1 MPLPGCGSQA
11 YVVKVPSILQENCV
25 QENGP
30 KESFGREK
38 AAMSEAN
45 DPKPIGPDGGE
56 PAPRVLSPA
65 AQRALAEA
73 QARRAEIEA
82 RAADVASRK
91 EIDGRGGFEPVRY
104 NDWEVKGL
112 TSDF

>member
-1 MPLPGCGSQA
+1 MNEPHD
-11 YVVKVPSILQENCV
+11 VT
-25 QENGP
+25 
-30 KESFGREK
+30 
-38 AAMSEAN
+38 
-45 DPKPIGPDGGE
+45 
-56 PAPRVLSPA
+56 PAPAGDAQPVPKTLSPA

-73 QARRAEIEA
+73 QARRAEIDA

-91 EIDGRGGFEPVRY
+91 EIDGRGGLEPVRY

>member
-1 MPLPGCGSQA
+1 
-11 YVVKVPSILQENCV
+11 
-25 QENGP
+25 
-30 KESFGREK
+30 
-38 AAMSEAN
+38 MSEPQ
-45 DPKPIGPDGGE
+45 DMT
-56 PAPRVLSPA
+56 PAPADGAQTAPKTLSPA

-73 QARRAEIEA
+73 QARRAEIDA

-91 EIDGRGGFEPVRY
+91 EIDGRGGLEPVRY

>member
-1 MPLPGCGSQA
+1 MNEPHD
-11 YVVKVPSILQENCV
+11 VT
-25 QENGP
+25 
-30 KESFGREK
+30 
-38 AAMSEAN
+38 
-45 DPKPIGPDGGE
+45 
-56 PAPRVLSPA
+56 PAPAGDAQPVPNTLSPA

-73 QARRAEIEA
+73 QARRAEIDA

-91 EIDGRGGFEPVRY
+91 EIDGRGGLEPVRY

>member
-1 MPLPGCGSQA
+1 
-11 YVVKVPSILQENCV
+11 
-25 QENGP
+25 
-30 KESFGREK
+30 
-38 AAMSEAN
+38 MSEPSDATPALA
-45 DPKPIGPDGGE
+45 DDAE
-56 PAPRVLSPA
+56 PAPKILSPA

-73 QARRAEIEA
+73 QARRAEIDA

-91 EIDGRGGFEPVRY
+91 EIDGRGGLEPVRY